1 MEIGPRS
8 LEIARAFIIE
18 ADVDFEIAKI
28 ISGSPYH
35 SRTIY
40 FAQQA
45 VEKIVK
51 ASLALK
57 GIYTTDH
64 NLSSLFSAVYRDA
77 FPDMERLVK
86 AIDSLERHGAK
97 VRFPLYHR
105 PNLPLWIPSLEY
117 REEDAQR
124 AIRDGE
130 YVYKVLKAYLES
142 QLPEPLPP
150 FSP

>member
-1 MEIGPRS
+1 VEFTART
-8 LEIARAFIIE
+8 LEIVRAFMIE
-18 ADVDFEIAKI
+18 AEVDFQIAKI

-45 VEKIVK
+45 VEKMVK
-51 ASLALK
+51 ACLALK
-57 GIYTTDH
+57 EIFTTDH
-64 NLSSLFSAVYRDA
+64 NLSSLFTAVYRDA
-77 FPDMERLVK
+77 FSDMGRLVK

-105 PNLPLWIPSLEY
+105 PNLPLWIPSQEY

-124 AIRDGE
+124 AMRDGE
-130 YVYKVLKAYLES
+130 YVYRTLKAYLEG
-142 QLPEPLPP
+142 QIPEPPTPIL
-150 FSP
+150 